1 MDVLHYSSLP
11 PDPLVP
17 DVNPSLERALAGR
30 YRLERVLGEG
40 GMATVYLAEDL
51 RHRRPV
57 ALKVLRPELAHALGP
72 ERFQREIETAAR
84 LQHPHILGVHDS
96 GDADGQLWF
105 AMPYV
110 EGESLRGR
118 LDREKQLPLDDAL
131 RIARE
136 AADALDYAHR
146 HGVIHRDIKPENIL
160 LADGHALVADFG
172 IARALGAATGAAEK
186 LTQTGTSVGTA
197 AYMSPEQAA
206 GESEVGPRSDVYSL
220 AIVLYEMLAGE
231 TPFAAA
237 TPQAMI
243 ARRFTET
250 PRPLRAHRD
259 TVPEPV
265 EQAVARA
272 LARTPADRFASA
284 RTFADSLTVPTA
296 PTVPAVPTVLSVPAV
311 RKRISPALSMLVLGL
326 VVGAGLLFAWRRS
339 AAGSRSSDVTRLA
352 VLPFENLGDSTVE
365 YFSDGLTDEV
375 RGKLSALS
383 GLQVIARSSSQEYK
397 HTGKTPQEI
406 GRELGV
412 EYLLTGTVRWENQ
425 AGQANSRVRVSP
437 ELIEVATGATS
448 WQQPFEAALTGVF
461 QVQSDIAGRVAGA
474 LDVALGASQRQA
486 IAAKPTENLEAYDAY
501 LQGLAARQ
509 LGATPMALREALGHF
524 ERAVSLDSTFAAA
537 WAGVSDAGSLLFAQ
551 GAPSAALVERSR
563 SAADRAL
570 RLAPG
575 SPVGYRALGDFYRRV
590 TGDPRQALEPYRKGI
605 ALAPGDATLL
615 VGLSLAEQGIGDW
628 AAALE
633 HMVQSQR
640 IDPRS
645 SATAESLA
653 QLQLWMRRYPDALAS
668 YDLALRLQPG
678 SYNAVQGRA
687 MTLAAMGDLAGAR
700 TALAEPAAGLDRDP
714 FIASIA
720 LYWDTYW
727 LLSDAQQARL
737 RELPPDPFDGD
748 RGGWGLALAGAYE
761 TIGDMAR
768 ARTYA
773 DSARAAFEQQLQAA
787 PDDAQRL
794 VLLGVSLAYLGQ
806 ADEAVRLG
814 RRSVEQQPLS
824 RDYVSGAYYTHQ
836 LARIHILLGQED
848 EALELLELLLAQP
861 YYLSPAWVR
870 LDPTFRP
877 LQGNPRFQRLAAQ
890 APAAH

>member
-1 MDVLHYSSLP
+1 M
-11 PDPLVP
+11 P
-17 DVNPSLERALAGR
+17 DVPPTLEGALAGR
-30 YRLERVLGEG
+30 YRIERVLGEG

-118 LDREKQLPLDDAL
+118 LAREKQLPVDEAL
-131 RIARE
+131 RIVRE

-146 HGVIHRDIKPENIL
+146 HGVVHRDIKPENIL

-172 IARALGAATGAAEK
+172 IARALGAAAGDGEK

-220 AIVLYEMLAGE
+220 GIVLYEMLAGE
-231 TPFAAA
+231 TPFTAA

-250 PRPLRAHRD
+250 PKLLRAHRD
-259 TVPEPV
+259 TVPENV

-272 LARTPADRFASA
+272 LARTPADRFPGA
-284 RTFADSLTVPTA
+284 RAFADSLTVPTA
-296 PTVPAVPTVLSVPAV
+296 PTAPTVPTIPTVPS
-311 RKRISPALSMLVLGL
+311 RRRLSPALSMLLIGVAI
-326 VVGAGLLFAWRRS
+326 GAGLLFAWRQS

-524 ERAVSLDSTFAAA
+524 ERAVSLDSGFAAA

-551 GAPSAALVERSR
+551 GAPSAALVEQSR

-575 SPVGYRALGDFYRRV
+575 SAAGYRALGDFYRRV
-590 TGDPRQALEPYRKGI
+590 TGDPRQALEPYRKGM

-628 AAALE
+628 DAALE
-633 HMVQSQR
+633 HMIQSQR

-645 SATAESLA
+645 PATAESLA
-653 QLQLWMRRYPDALAS
+653 QLQQWMRRYPDALAS
-668 YDLALRLQPG
+668 YELALRLQPG

-687 MTLAAMGDLAGAR
+687 MTLAAMGDLARAR
-700 TALAEPAAGLDRDP
+700 ATLAEPAAGLEQDP

-727 LLSDAQQARL
+727 LLSEAQQARL
-737 RELPPDPFDGD
+737 RELPPAPFDGD

-768 ARTYA
+768 ARIYA

-806 ADEAVRLG
+806 AEEAVRLG
-814 RRSVEQQPLS
+814 RRGVEQRPLS
-824 RDYVSGAYYTHQ
+824 RDYVSGAYYAHQ
-836 LARIHILLGQED
+836 LARIHTLLGQED
-848 EALELLELLLAQP
+848 EALELLEPLLAQP
-861 YYLSPAWVR
+861 YYLSPAWLR
-870 LDPTFRP
+870 LDPTFKP
-877 LQGNPRFQRLAAQ
+877 LRGNPRFQRLMAQ
-890 APAAH
+890 PPAVR